1 MEINEN
7 IAAQMQMDLVRV
19 CRNDRHAH
27 GGWHRM
33 KMFWPE
39 YSIDQIKEAVK
50 PALRRMMDA
59 LEN

>member
-19 CRNDRHAH
+19 CRCERNAH
-27 GGWHRM
+27 GVWRRM
-33 KMFWPE
+33 KMLYPE
-39 YSIDQIKEAVK
+39 YSIEQIKGAVK